1 VSRQFKRTISGIT
14 FSETKRQVGLVH
26 RLQAGVIL
34 SDATLMVKILKDN
47 ARPEA
52 GTVYGAI
59 DMPWDKLVGQI
70 AEVNAK

>member
-1 VSRQFKRTISGIT
+1 MSRQFKRTISGIT
-14 FSETKRQVGLVH
+14 FSETKRQVGLLH

-70 AEVNAK
+70 AQAHAK